1 MIQYIFRRILAVIPT
16 VLGIS
21 ILVFLIMHLIPGDTI
36 SAMIGTK
43 FKLTDNQMAAL
54 REYFGLD
61 RPLWE
66 QYARWLLNALRG
78 NFGFSVRSGLP
89 VSQEII
95 SRIPLTLEL
104 TFSSVVIGLS
114 FGVPLGIWSAIYQ
127 GKLADWLG
135 KFVSMIGLAMPSFW
149 LGTLIIYV
157 LSVYFH
163 NLPNAGNFVDF
174 TQDPISNLKQIFFPA
189 LVLAFDFGASIIR
202 TLRASMLEEIHKD
215 YIVTARA
222 KGLPNQNVVWIHC
235 LRNALIPVITLVGLQ
250 TGYLFGGAI
259 VVENIFSIPGLG
271 RLLLNA
277 INQRDYALVQGS
289 IVFVAAMFVF
299 VNLLADLA
307 YAVADPRI
315 KYE

>member
-1 MIQYIFRRILAVIPT
+1 MLRYILRRVLAVVPT

-21 ILVFLIMHLIPGDTI
+21 ILVFLIMHMIPGDTI

-43 FKLTDNQMAAL
+43 FKLTEAQMASL

-61 RPLWE
+61 RPLYE
-66 QYARWLLNALRG
+66 QYLRWLWNAVRG
-78 NFGFSVRSGLP
+78 NFGISVRSGLP
-89 VSQEII
+89 VTQEII
-95 SRIPLTLEL
+95 TRIPLTLEL
-104 TFSSVVIGLS
+104 IFASVVLGL
-114 FGVPLGIWSAIYQ
+114 GVGLPLGIWSALNQ
-127 GKLADWLG
+127 GKLGDWIG
-135 KFVSMIGLAMPSFW
+135 KFVTMVGLAMPSFW
-149 LGTLIIYV
+149 VGTLIIYA
-157 LSVYFH
+157 LSVFFH
-163 NLPNAGNFVDF
+163 FLPNSGNFVDF
-174 TQDPISNLKQIFFPA
+174 TQNPLENLKQIIFPG

-202 TLRASMLEEIHKD
+202 TVRASMLEEINKD
-215 YIVTARA
+215 YILTAKA
-222 KGLPNQNVVWIHC
+222 KGLTNRTVTWVHA

-259 VVENIFSIPGLG
+259 IVENIFSIPGLG

-289 IVFVAAMFVF
+289 IIFVAAMFVI